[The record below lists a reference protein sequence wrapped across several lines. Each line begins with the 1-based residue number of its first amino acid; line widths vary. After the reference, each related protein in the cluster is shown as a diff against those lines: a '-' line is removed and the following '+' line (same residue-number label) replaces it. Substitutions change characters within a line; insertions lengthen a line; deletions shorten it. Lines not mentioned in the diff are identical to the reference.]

1 MRAFAK
7 EFKKNKALFVMVAP
21 AVVLTFVLC
30 YVPMSGIVLAFKDFR
45 YNLGVFGSPWAGFT
59 NFRFFFMSGTAATVT
74 RNTIVYNLINLIS
87 SQTLA
92 IIVAVFLSELKSVPF
107 KKAAQSAIFLP
118 YFISWIIVGVFVYTL
133 FNYESGVMNTLLKSV
148 GAEPVNLYGMP
159 KAWLLL
165 IPMFNAWKWVGY
177 NSVIYIAAITNVDPE
192 CFESADMD
200 GANIFQKILH
210 ITLPSISP
218 TIIIM
223 LLLNVG
229 RILRGDF
236 QMFYQLVGN
245 NGQLFEMTD
254 VIDTFVFRSLLNS
267 GDLSMSSAATFYQSV
282 LCFAIIVIVNGVVK
296 KLDPDSALF

>member
-1 MRAFAK
+1 MRELAK
-7 EFKKNKALFVMVAP
+7 ELRKNRTLFIMAIPGVALTI
-21 AVVLTFVLC
+21 LLC
-30 YVPMSGIVLAFKDFR
+30 YVPMSGIVLAFKEFR

-59 NFRFFFMSGTAATVT
+59 NFRFFFMSGTAVTVT
-74 RNTIVYNLINLIS
+74 RNTIVYNLINLAT
-87 SQTLA
+87 SQVLA
-92 IIVAVFLSELKSVPF
+92 IMTAILLSELKNVLF

-118 YFISWIIVGVFVYTL
+118 YFISWIIVGVFVYTV
-133 FNYESGVMNTLLKSV
+133 FNYESGLMNSV
-148 GAEPVNLYGMP
+148 LIWLGFEPINIYGIP
-159 KAWLLL
+159 SAWLFL

-177 NSVIYIAAITNVDPE
+177 NSVIYIAAITNVDPQ

-210 ITLPSISP
+210 ITLPSIAP

-223 LLLNVG
+223 LLLSIG

-282 LCFAIIVIVNGVVK
+282 LCFGIIVLVNGIVRK
-296 KLDPDSALF
+296 INPDSALF